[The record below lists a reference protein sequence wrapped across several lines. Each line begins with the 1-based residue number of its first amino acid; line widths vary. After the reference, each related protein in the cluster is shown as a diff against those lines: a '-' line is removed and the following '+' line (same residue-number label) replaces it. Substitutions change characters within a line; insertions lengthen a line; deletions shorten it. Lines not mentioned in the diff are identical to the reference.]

1 MTDSID
7 ISILGLVNGSTSS
20 FWDAFMLTLTSGYTW
35 IPLYIAL
42 LYLVIYNSETMSQ
55 IMLVVGCA
63 LLCVVFSGGLSDYVV
78 KPLVCRVRPIND
90 PMLGD
95 IIVSACKAVPKDFS
109 FFSSHAANT
118 ISLAV
123 FFSLLVRNM
132 KLFVALLIWSL
143 TNCYT
148 RLYLGLHYPSDI
160 LVGLL
165 WGAFIGVLVYSL
177 YVRLYSKVFSPG
189 EFISTQYTSKGYTIS
204 TVDIVLCVIVLIY
217 IVSMIIS
224 FIMA

>member
-1 MTDSID
+1 MTDNFD
-7 ISILGLVNGSTSS
+7 ISILELVNGSSSS

-55 IMLVVGCA
+55 IMLVIGCA

-78 KPLVCRVRPIND
+78 KPLVCRLRPVND
-90 PMLGD
+90 PMLSD
-95 IIVSACKAVPKDFS
+95 IIVSASSVMPKDFS
-109 FFSSHAANT
+109 LFSSHAANT
-118 ISLAV
+118 ISLTV

-148 RLYLGLHYPSDI
+148 RMYLGFHYPSDI

-165 WGAFIGVLVYSL
+165 WGALIGFVVYYL
-177 YVRLYSKVFSPG
+177 YIRLYSKVSSTG
-189 EFISTQYTSKGYTIS
+189 EYISTQYTSKGYTIS

-217 IVSMIIS
+217 IVSMMIA

>member
-1 MTDSID
+1 MTDSLD
-7 ISILGLVNGSTSS
+7 ISILELVNGSSSS
-20 FWDAFMLTLTSGYTW
+20 FWDAFMLVMTSGYTW

-42 LYLVIYNSETMSQ
+42 LYLVIYNSETMSH
-55 IMLVVGCA
+55 IMLVVGCT
-63 LLCVVFSGGLSDYVV
+63 LLCVILSGGLCDYIV
-78 KPLVCRVRPIND
+78 KPLVGRLRPIND
-90 PMLGD
+90 PMLCN
-95 IIVSACKAVPKDFS
+95 IIVSASKAIPKDFS

-118 ISLAV
+118 ISITV

-148 RLYLGLHYPSDI
+148 RMYLGLHYPSDI

-165 WGAFIGVLVYSL
+165 WGAIMGFLVYSL
-177 YVRLYSKVFSPG
+177 YVKLYSKIFSSG

-204 TVDIVLCVIVLIY
+204 TVDVVLCVITLIY
-217 IVSMIIS
+217 IISMMIA
-224 FIMA
+224 FIMV